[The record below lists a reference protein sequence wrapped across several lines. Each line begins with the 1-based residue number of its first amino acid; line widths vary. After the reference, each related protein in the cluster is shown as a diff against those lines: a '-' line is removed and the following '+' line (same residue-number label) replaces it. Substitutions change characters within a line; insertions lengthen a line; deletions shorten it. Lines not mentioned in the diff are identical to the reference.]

1 MVNYI
6 RSIWARLVSAWAVA
20 SGQAVAVPIFDE
32 DTTIIVLETE
42 GSQVNYLSSR
52 SYVSSEDSYNMLLTK
67 IILWTCSNKRYFWSC
82 DQLGSQ
88 LKGLA
93 EAYYETHKNKQ

>member
-1 MVNYI
+1 M
-6 RSIWARLVSAWAVA
+6 
-20 SGQAVAVPIFDE
+20 AVPLFDE

-67 IILWTCSNKRYFWSC
+67 IILWACSNKRYYWSC
-82 DQLGSQ
+82 DRVGSDIKQ
-88 LKGLA
+88 LA
-93 EAYYETHKNKQ
+93 ETYYEEQKNKQ